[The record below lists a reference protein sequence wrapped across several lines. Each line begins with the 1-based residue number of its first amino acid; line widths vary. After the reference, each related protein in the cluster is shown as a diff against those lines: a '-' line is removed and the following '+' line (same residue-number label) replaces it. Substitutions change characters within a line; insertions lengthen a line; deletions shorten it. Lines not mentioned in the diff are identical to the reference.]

1 MQSLTSYRGNLNN
14 NIFKKEEEMME
25 SHYLFS
31 ETFMWLDFQLFVC
44 LFLFVKKSV
53 KTKGVRTSGS
63 TVERLG

>member
-31 ETFMWLDFQLFVC
+31 ETFMWLDFQYQLSVC
-44 LFLFVKKSV
+44 LFVFV
-53 KTKGVRTSGS
+53 R
-63 TVERLG
+63 